1 MDGCRGHHSDGGCCD
16 LPCGMAVQLEHAA
29 EGSDGMDCVMPVS
42 DVIFYC
48 SWPGASRLRFISAGA
63 V

>member
-1 MDGCRGHHSDGGCCD
+1 MDRCCGHHYDGSCCD
-16 LPCGMAVQLEHAA
+16 LPGGMAVQAEHEA
-29 EGSDGMDCVMPVS
+29 EGPNGMDCCVPVS

-48 SWPGASRLRFISAGA
+48 SWPGDSRLRFISVGA